1 MDIFNK
7 KKIEQLE
14 VLTKSL
20 QEEVE
25 KKGFFGVEEQNKF
38 LKAFYNY
45 LPNVSLI
52 DFSTTDF
59 TSYINYYKTNA
70 IVYGL
75 VGTTISKAVGELS
88 EYIELINEQ
97 EEVVKKH
104 WAWDVLNQPND
115 LENRRSFIV
124 AWSILRMLTGN
135 SFISIEKT
143 LGSKREVKELYNI
156 PANQIDIVT
165 GGATK
170 PIAGFKLK
178 VEAGMKATFLPEEV
192 IFSREYNPDITS
204 LYGLSPLQ
212 AAANYVQIIDK
223 AMKRQN
229 TALEN
234 GGVSRVITPVQNEY
248 GTTPQDVDKLEKE
261 MNKKHSG
268 NYTKALTIPIEVHEI
283 SDTPADL
290 SILESSKFAINAL
303 CFVYGVSV
311 DSFLGQAKYENA
323 REAKKA
329 IYQQAAIP
337 LVNLYLEDLMKG
349 FGRVDESFKSGKL
362 KFILNTDKVE
372 ILKNSTID
380 MINAYVQANA
390 SINDKRELLGLP
402 KKDKPYADEPIVPL
416 GVTFGD
422 PANLDINENNTT
434 I

>member
-25 KKGFFGVEEQNKF
+25 KKGYFGVEEQNKF

-88 EYIELINEQ
+88 EYIELINEK
-97 EEVVKKH
+97 EEVIKKH
-104 WAWDVLNQPND
+104 WALDVLNQPND
-115 LENRRSFIV
+115 LENKRSFIV

-165 GGATK
+165 GGAAK

-268 NYTKALTIPIEVHEI
+268 NYTKALTIPIDVHEI

-380 MINAYVQANA
+380 MINAYAQANA
-390 SINDKRELLGLP
+390 SINDKRDLLGLP
-402 KKDKPYADEPIVPL
+402 KIDKPYADEPIVPL